1 MLLFSLL
8 GWGMYL
14 AMRPQTKVLQKQV
27 ADLLES
33 KKSDEHAIR
42 QLLDKTVT
50 MLGTKDGLSYQQ
62 VMAMNP
68 QTFTVPDEVYDST
81 DFGEYMKEKL
91 GPHDPSLDESGE
103 VGTDETDVLAREIGL
118 YN

>member
-1 MLLFSLL
+1 
-8 GWGMYL
+8 MYL
-14 AMRPQTKVLQKQV
+14 AIRPQTKSLQKQV
-27 ADLLES
+27 VSLLAANESLLES

-62 VMAMNP
+62 VMAMSP
-68 QTFTVPDEVYDST
+68 QTFVVPDQVYDSS

-91 GPHDPSLDESGE
+91 GPHDPSLDEPSE
-103 VGTDETDVLAREIGL
+103 VSDAETDVLARELGL

>member
-1 MLLFSLL
+1 
-8 GWGMYL
+8 MYL
-14 AMRPQTKVLQKQV
+14 AIRPQAKSLQKQV

-62 VMAMNP
+62 VMAMSP
-68 QTFTVPDEVYDST
+68 QTFVVPDQVYDSS

-103 VGTDETDVLAREIGL
+103 VSDAETDVLARELGL